1 MYLIFDT
8 ETTGFPKNFE
18 APHTDLDNWPRLV
31 QIAWQCH
38 DEQGNL
44 VAAQNHII
52 KPEGFTIP
60 YNAEKVHGIS
70 TKIAQEEGKP
80 LKEILE
86 KFALDVAQ
94 SEILIGHN
102 IQFDLNVTGAEF
114 LRAKVPTQLWDKK
127 PFDTKSEEAA
137 AFCQLPG
144 GRGGKFKWPTLTEL
158 HKKLFGEAFGDA
170 HDAAYDVAATARCF
184 FGLLTQKVVAP
195 LSEFPVEKIKYQA
208 PELDEANFAK
218 RQTGKKGIEIPEQF
232 RGKLDQALPFTHL
245 HTHTQFSILQSTS
258 NIKVLV
264 KQAKEMGM
272 PALALTD
279 HGNMHVAFNAV
290 AEGGYADLKIIMGCE
305 LYVAEDRLRL
315 KFTKNEPDRR
325 FTQVLLAKDQAAY
338 HRLSKLCSLGY
349 IEGYYSGFPRVDK
362 ELIKEYSEGL
372 IALTGS
378 LSGEVPSL
386 ILNRGEAE
394 AEEAFKWWL
403 EVFGEDFYVELQRHG
418 LEEEERVNEVL
429 LRFAAK
435 YGVKPVA
442 AHSSYYLQK
451 ADADAHDTLLCVKDG
466 EKKSTP
472 VGRGR
477 GTRFGMPNEEYYFKS
492 PQEMN
497 ELFSDIPVALENIQE
512 IVDKCSPLKL
522 KRDILM
528 PNYKI
533 PAEFAD
539 QDEYL
544 RYLTY
549 EGAKIKYGEITDE
562 VRERLERELEI
573 IKGMGFPGYFLIVQD
588 FINAAKDMGVFVGP
602 GRGCLTADARVV
614 LADGT
619 SKFINEIQTGDKV
632 ITESGTIRSVKQT
645 FKYEIEHETLL
656 NFKTY
661 YGENTGITLTKDHK
675 ILSET
680 QEKPKNYFKW
690 AESTRKARKMPEPT
704 GKLTWKPAEAIQSG
718 DWVFVPKP
726 QVKVHDCSNI
736 DLGKYAEE
744 YENIKFDD
752 TNVYH
757 EVHNTLC
764 NTLQRTKTNQRFL
777 ELDTEWYQIL
787 GIFAGDG
794 WIRKNERPTVSFAFH
809 PSEREN
815 ISLIKRKC
823 EAMGF
828 EYSEGKLYK
837 GAIQLHINSKPLHLF
852 FKEIFNL
859 YAHTSDSKHVP
870 ELVLSAPEECVLA
883 FLKGYLQSD
892 GHEDKHKFRF
902 TTNSRSLADQVRFLC
917 WRVGIPASL
926 GTDER
931 IETREAFLNTKKS
944 YYVTIPKDERIGN
957 TQAQKNY
964 IYRPVEG
971 GIMLKIREISEVN
984 HVNYVYDFEVEEEHN
999 YLTTSFLV
1007 HNSAAGSAVAYCIGI
1022 TNIDPIKY
1030 ALLFERFLNPERI
1043 SMPDIDIDFDDEGR
1057 QSAINYVVEKY
1068 GKNQVAQIITYG
1080 TMAAKMSIK
1089 DVARVQELPIDQ
1101 SNQLAKYVPD
1111 KPGTKLKDAFAD
1123 VAELREI
1130 LNGNSLHSRVLKEA
1144 KILEGSVRN
1153 TGIHA
1158 AGVIIAPDDITQY
1171 IPVCTS
1177 KDADLLV
1184 TQFDGKVVEDAGMLK
1199 MDFLGLKTLTILKDA
1214 LRLIE
1219 KNHNV
1224 KIDLDNIP
1232 LEDEKTF
1239 ELYQRG
1245 DTIGT
1250 FQFESEGM
1258 QMHLRRLKP
1267 TDIEDLI
1274 AMNALYRPGPMAFIP
1289 LYIDRKHGREIV
1301 EYPHPLVETI
1311 LKNTFGIMVYQEQIM
1326 QTAQIIAGYS
1336 LGGADLLRRAM
1347 GKKDKEKMAKE
1358 RVKFVQGAKNL
1369 HNIDEKKA
1377 DEIFDIME
1385 RFAEY
1390 GFNRSHSAAYS
1401 VVAYQTAYLKA
1412 NYPAEYMA
1420 SVLTHNMSNIDKVT
1434 FFIDECQRQG
1444 VKVLGPDVNES
1455 VASFTVNQQ
1464 GQIRF
1469 GMAAIKGTGD
1479 SAITAITEER
1489 EKNGK
1494 FKDIFD
1500 FTRRIDLRTVNKKSF
1515 ESLAYAGAFD
1525 GFGIDR
1531 ALYFAP
1537 SDDNNVFLEKILKYG
1552 NVYQKE
1558 KENASVSLFGGNTAA
1573 EIASPPVPEGPF
1585 WSRLDKLNY
1594 EKAVVGFYV
1603 SGHPLEQYKTAM
1615 RTLKICALD
1624 SIAQFDRQ
1632 TVRVA
1637 GIVTSKNVRQSKGG
1651 SMFSIVVIEDFKS
1664 SLEIALF
1671 NKKHEEFSN
1680 FLEVNQLVLITGK
1693 VKQDYRDPEKYG
1705 IEIDEVDDLEAM
1717 QDKHC
1722 QGIEL
1727 QLDIQRLNAALIQD
1741 LEALLQ
1747 GNNGEQVLKI
1757 KLIDYEEQLTADLTS
1772 KKFSITL
1779 TEQFLQRLD
1788 ALEMKYEMVY

>member
-38 DEQGNL
+38 DAHGKLLTAE
-44 VAAQNHII
+44 NHII
-52 KPEGFTIP
+52 KPDGFTIP
-60 YNAEKVHGIS
+60 FNAEKVHGIS
-70 TKIAQEEGKP
+70 TQIAQEEGKP
-80 LKEILE
+80 LAEVLE
-86 KFALDVAQ
+86 KFAIDIAR

-114 LRAKVPTQLWDKK
+114 LRAKVETTLWDKK

-184 FGLLTQKVVAP
+184 FGLITQKVATPFGDVPISDIHYEAP
-195 LSEFPVEKIKYQA
+195 Q
-208 PELDEANFAK
+208 LDEANFSK
-218 RQTGKKGIEIPEQF
+218 RNTQKGIIIPEQF
-232 RGKLDQALPFTHL
+232 RGKLDQSLPFAHL

-258 NIKVLV
+258 NVKDLIK
-264 KQAKEMGM
+264 KAKEMGM
-272 PALALTD
+272 EALAITD

-290 AEGGYADLKIIMGCE
+290 GEGANQDLKVIMGCE
-305 LYVAEDRLRL
+305 LYVAEERLKL

-325 FTQVLLAKDQAAY
+325 FTQVLLAKDQGAY

-362 ELIKEYSEGL
+362 ALIKEYSEGL

-378 LSGEVPSL
+378 LSGEIPSL
-386 ILNRGEAE
+386 ILNRGEHE

-451 ADADAHDTLLCVKDG
+451 TDADAHDTLLCVKDG

-477 GTRFGMPNEEYYFKS
+477 GTRFGMPNEEYYFKT

-512 IVDKCSPLKL
+512 VIDKCSPIKL
-522 KRDILM
+522 RRDILM

-533 PAEFAD
+533 PEEFTD
-539 QDEYL
+539 QDDYL
-544 RYLTY
+544 KYLTY
-549 EGAKIKYGEITDE
+549 EGAKIKYGEITEE
-562 VRERLERELEI
+562 VQERLDRELEI

-588 FINAAKDMGVFVGP
+588 FINAAKNMGVFVGP
-602 GRGCLTADARVV
+602 GRG
-614 LADGT
+614 
-619 SKFINEIQTGDKV
+619 
-632 ITESGTIRSVKQT
+632 
-645 FKYEIEHETLL
+645 
-656 NFKTY
+656 
-661 YGENTGITLTKDHK
+661 
-675 ILSET
+675 
-680 QEKPKNYFKW
+680 
-690 AESTRKARKMPEPT
+690 
-704 GKLTWKPAEAIQSG
+704 
-718 DWVFVPKP
+718 
-726 QVKVHDCSNI
+726 
-736 DLGKYAEE
+736 
-744 YENIKFDD
+744 
-752 TNVYH
+752 
-757 EVHNTLC
+757 
-764 NTLQRTKTNQRFL
+764 
-777 ELDTEWYQIL
+777 
-787 GIFAGDG
+787 
-794 WIRKNERPTVSFAFH
+794 
-809 PSEREN
+809 
-815 ISLIKRKC
+815 
-823 EAMGF
+823 
-828 EYSEGKLYK
+828 
-837 GAIQLHINSKPLHLF
+837 
-852 FKEIFNL
+852 
-859 YAHTSDSKHVP
+859 
-870 ELVLSAPEECVLA
+870 
-883 FLKGYLQSD
+883 
-892 GHEDKHKFRF
+892 
-902 TTNSRSLADQVRFLC
+902 
-917 WRVGIPASL
+917 
-926 GTDER
+926 
-931 IETREAFLNTKKS
+931 
-944 YYVTIPKDERIGN
+944 
-957 TQAQKNY
+957 
-964 IYRPVEG
+964 
-971 GIMLKIREISEVN
+971 
-984 HVNYVYDFEVEEEHN
+984 
-999 YLTTSFLV
+999 
-1007 HNSAAGSAVAYCIGI
+1007 SAAGSAVAYCIGI

-1030 ALLFERFLNPERI
+1030 ALLFERFLNPERV

-1111 KPGTKLKDAFAD
+1111 KPGTKLKDAFAE

-1130 LNGNSLHSRVLKEA
+1130 LNGDSLHSRVLREA
-1144 KILEGSVRN
+1144 HILEGSVRN

-1219 KNHNV
+1219 KNHQV

-1258 QMHLRRLKP
+1258 QMYLRKLKP
-1267 TDIEDLI
+1267 NNVEDLI

-1289 LYIDRKHGREIV
+1289 LYIDRKHGREVV
-1301 EYPHPLVETI
+1301 EYPHLLIEPI

-1326 QTAQIIAGYS
+1326 QTAQILAGYT
-1336 LGGADLLRRAM
+1336 LGGADILRRAM
-1347 GKKDKEKMAKE
+1347 GKKKASEMDKQREIFVEGAKEKNDIPAAK
-1358 RVKFVQGAKNL
+1358 AN
-1369 HNIDEKKA
+1369 
-1377 DEIFDIME
+1377 EIFDVMAK
-1385 RFAEY
+1385 FAEY

-1420 SVLTHNMSNIDKVT
+1420 SVLTHNMNNIDKVT

-1455 VASFTVNQQ
+1455 EASFTVNAQ

-1469 GMAAIKGTGD
+1469 GMAAIKGTGE
-1479 SAITAITEER
+1479 SAISAITEER
-1489 EKNGK
+1489 EKKGH
-1494 FKDIFD
+1494 FEDVFD
-1500 FTRRIDLRTVNKKSF
+1500 FARRIDLRTVNKKSF

-1531 ALYFAP
+1531 ALYFAM
-1537 SDDNNVFLEKILKYG
+1537 SDDNNNLIEKIMKYG
-1552 NVYQKE
+1552 NAYQKE
-1558 KENASVSLFGGNTAA
+1558 KETASVSLFGGNTAL
-1573 EIASPPVPEGPF
+1573 EIATPPIPEGNL
-1585 WSRLDKLNY
+1585 WSRLEKLNH

-1603 SGHPLEQYKTAM
+1603 SGHPLEQYRAAM
-1615 RTLKICALD
+1615 RQLKTCALD
-1624 SIAQFDRQ
+1624 GLATFNRQ
-1632 TVRVA
+1632 EVKVA
-1637 GIVTSKNVRQSKGG
+1637 GIVTAKTIRQTKGG

-1664 SLEIALF
+1664 SLEIPLF
-1671 NKKHEEFSN
+1671 NKKHEEFSGMM
-1680 FLEVNQLVLITGK
+1680 EVNQLVLITGK
-1693 VKQDYRDPEKYG
+1693 VKQDYRDPEKYS
-1705 IEIDEVDDLEAM
+1705 IEVDEVDDLEAM
-1717 QDKHC
+1717 QEKHC

-1727 QLDIQRLNAALIQD
+1727 QLDIQKLSAALIQD
-1741 LEALLQ
+1741 IESLVQ
-1747 GNNGEQVLKI
+1747 SSGGEQTLKI
-1757 KLIDYEEQLTADLTS
+1757 KLIDYEEKIAADLTS
-1772 KKFSITL
+1772 QKFKINL
-1779 TEQFLQRLD
+1779 DERLLQKLD
-1788 ALEMKYEMVY
+1788 AMEVRYEMVY